1 MVPCDKQL
9 TQQYV
14 GTTENNGGF
23 VDTLVSTGNFLYEQ
37 KRLPAAASEKKMSD
51 FIHPE
56 YLESILK

>member
-1 MVPCDKQL
+1 M
-9 TQQYV
+9 
-14 GTTENNGGF
+14 GTTEDNGGF

-56 YLESILK
+56 YLESIIK